1 MSNFSHILTAREV
14 PAITIGGVAP
24 FSTVDWPG
32 MLSATVFL
40 QGCPWRCAYCHNVD
54 MQPSSTEDNQGF
66 YTISEVLHFIESRAE
81 LLDGIVLSGG
91 EPLMQNDVISL
102 AQFIVARGLKLGLH
116 TGGYRPDIFSEMLNY
131 AAWIGFDYKTLFS
144 RYNEVVRGIDQAW
157 GQRVQESLQ
166 YLIHSGC
173 SYEIRTTIDADHFS
187 FDLLK
192 ACEEELSSQG
202 VTEWTLQIRQVA
214 TKEGALIESA
224 PSRQLIENYLAKM
237 PHTIARLRTA

>member
-1 MSNFSHILTAREV
+1 MPNFSQTPNVREV
-14 PAITIGGVAP
+14 PAVTIGGVAP

-40 QGCPWRCAYCHNVD
+40 QGCPWRCAYCHNAD
-54 MQPSSTEDNQGF
+54 MQPRSTVARQGS
-66 YTISEVLHFIESRAE
+66 YTISEVLHFIESRAK

-116 TGGYRPDIFSEMLNY
+116 TGGYRPDIFSETLNY
-131 AAWIGFDYKTLFS
+131 ATWVGFDYKTLFS
-144 RYNEVVRGIDQAW
+144 RYNEIVGGTNQTW
-157 GQRVQESLQ
+157 GQRAQKSLQ
-166 YLIHSGC
+166 SLIHSGC
-173 SYEIRTTIDADHFS
+173 SYEIRTTIDAHYFS

-192 ACEEELSSQG
+192 ACEKELISQG

-224 PSRQLIENYLAKM
+224 PSRQLIEDFLAKM